1 MLRYRYMQTWLSK
14 NDNDGKSGPA
24 SGNCP
29 CFGSGHW
36 TGYAGWR
43 SCIGVKRRK
52 QIQRQGPGPIK
63 AESFLYC
70 EVRTKKRRSKNAA
83 AFVIL

>member
-29 CFGSGHW
+29 CFSAFEW
-36 TGYAGWR
+36 NGYAGWQ
-43 SCIGVKRRK
+43 SCIGVQRHK
-52 QIQRQGPGPIK
+52 QIQR
-63 AESFLYC
+63 
-70 EVRTKKRRSKNAA
+70 
-83 AFVIL
+83 